1 MTQEKGR
8 DLAGRVSLVT
18 GASRGIGR
26 AVAIALAGQ
35 GSDLALVARDPQSV
49 GPVAEACEKQG
60 VRARALG
67 MDVGDSASI
76 ASGVAAIQETF
87 GRVDCL
93 VNNAGVTGD
102 GLLLR
107 MKRES
112 WDRVIGINLTG
123 AFEVTRAVL
132 PGMVRARYGR
142 IVNISS
148 IVGLM
153 GNAGQTN
160 YCAAKAGLIGFTKA
174 LAREVASR
182 QITVNAVAPG
192 LIDTDMTRAMTEE
205 ARGQMSSAVPLGRLG
220 TPEDVAAA
228 VVYLLGPG
236 AAYITGEVL
245 NISGGLYM

>member
-1 MTQEKGR
+1 VSEER
-8 DLAGRVSLVT
+8 ELDGRVSLVT

-26 AVAIALAGQ
+26 AVALALAARGA
-35 GSDLALVARDPQSV
+35 GVILAARRREELEETARACAAHGVRTHVAPMDLADPGSIREAVAPAV
-49 GPVAEACEKQG
+49 EA
-60 VRARALG
+60 
-67 MDVGDSASI
+67 M
-76 ASGVAAIQETF
+76 
-87 GRVDCL
+87 GRIDHL
-93 VNNAGVTGD
+93 INNAGVTGD

-107 MKRES
+107 MKRED

-132 PGMVRARYGR
+132 PSMVRARHGR

-153 GNAGQTN
+153 GNPGQAN

-192 LIDTDMTRAMTEE
+192 LIDTDMTRGLPAAARERMTE
-205 ARGQMSSAVPLGRLG
+205 QIPLGRLG
-220 TPEDVAAA
+220 SPEDVAAA
-228 VVYLLGPG
+228 VLFLVGPG
-236 AAYITGEVL
+236 GAYVTGEVL
-245 NISGGLYM
+245 NVSGGLYM

>member
-1 MTQEKGR
+1 MSGAR

-26 AVAIALAGQ
+26 AVAAALAER
-35 GSDLALVARDPQSV
+35 GSDVVLAARGAGDLDET
-49 GPVAEACEKQG
+49 ARACAAHG
-60 VRARALG
+60 VRTHAVAMDLADAAGVRKGIETALG
-67 MDVGDSASI
+67 AL
-76 ASGVAAIQETF
+76 
-87 GRVDCL
+87 GRIDHL

-107 MKRES
+107 MKREE
-112 WDRVIGINLTG
+112 WDRVIGVNLTG

-148 IVGLM
+148 VVALM
-153 GNAGQTN
+153 GNPGQAN

-182 QITVNAVAPG
+182 SITVNAVAPG
-192 LIDTDMTRAMTEE
+192 LIDTDMTRALAAE
-205 ARGQMSSAVPLGRLG
+205 ARDAMAAQIPLRRLG
-220 TPEDVAAA
+220 TPADVAAA
-228 VVYLLGPG
+228 VSFLVGPG
-236 AAYITGEVL
+236 AAYVTGEVL
-245 NISGGLYM
+245 NVSGGLYM